1 MCLYVMM
8 NDRKKSNIPVLF
20 SLKSCKDLQSQGSI
34 LSSTILLLKDV
45 LSMLECCHLEEKTLR
60 YAFHCLQSQAE
71 YDKKNYKF
79 LYFFL

>member
-20 SLKSCKDLQSQGSI
+20 SLKSCKDQFYPPQFYF
-34 LSSTILLLKDV
+34 LKDV

-60 YAFHCLQSQAE
+60 YMYAFHCLQSQAE

>member
-1 MCLYVMM
+1 MM
-8 NDRKKSNIPVLF
+8 IDRKKAIYLYWFFLNNVRT
-20 SLKSCKDLQSQGSI
+20 CNHKDQFYPPQFYF
-34 LSSTILLLKDV
+34 LKDV
-45 LSMLECCHLEEKTLR
+45 LSTSMLECCHLEEKTLR